1 MIFANKE
8 RGTYIAR
15 NPDTAARSAS
25 YRARPSVLGS
35 WLGRLPAVWSWASYL
50 TSLCVHS
57 LFCKKEIVTEVSLK
71 FPFVGWVYEKHLQQ
85 FLAITVADS
94 EAIILR
100 GWEYYRCHFEY
111 ALKFSQIYQV
121 IMIFILEIIPVIKE
135 NYITDEELQ

>member
-1 MIFANKE
+1 MIFENKE

-15 NPDTAARSAS
+15 NPDTAARSGS
-25 YRARPSVLGS
+25 SGARRSVLGS
-35 WLGRLPAVWSWASYL
+35 WLGRLPAVWSWTSYL
-50 TSLCVHS
+50 TGLCVRS
-57 LFCKKEIVTEVSLK
+57 FFCKKGIVTEISFK
-71 FPFVGWVYEKHLQQ
+71 FPYVGWVYEKRLQQ
-85 FLAITVADS
+85 FLAITVVES